1 MLLVGIPVELREH
14 NMILR
19 NKVAIVTGAG
29 QGIGRAIALKLAEKG
44 ADVVVSDIKAQTAQA
59 TARDAQALGRR
70 ALAVTA
76 DVSQRREVE
85 DMVATTLTE
94 FGQVDIMV
102 NNAGIARSATL
113 LKLTEEAWDEV
124 LDVNLKGIFY
134 TTRAV
139 AKLMIDARYGKIINI
154 SSIYG
159 RTGTIGDSN
168 YVASKAGVIGFT
180 KSVAR
185 ELARYNINVN
195 AILPGMIN
203 TPLLQGIP
211 DEYLHPMIKE
221 IPLRRVGTPEEVG
234 HVAAFLASDE
244 ASYITGATIEVT
256 GGWRM

>member
-1 MLLVGIPVELREH
+1 
-14 NMILR
+14 MILS

-44 ADVVVSDIKAQTAQA
+44 ADVVVSDIKAPMAQETAGQ
-59 TARDAQALGRR
+59 AQALGRR

-76 DVSQRREVE
+76 DVSQRRQVE
-85 DMVATTLTE
+85 DMVATTLTG
-94 FGQVDIMV
+94 FGQVDILV

-113 LKLTEEAWDEV
+113 LKLTDEAWDEV

-139 AKLMIDARYGKIINI
+139 VKLMMDARYGKIVNV

-159 RTGTIGDSN
+159 RTGTIGDAN
-168 YVASKAGVIGFT
+168 YAASKAGIIGFT

-185 ELARYNINVN
+185 ELARYDVNVN

-211 DEYLHPMIKE
+211 DEYLQPMIKE
-221 IPLRRVGTPEEVG
+221 IPLRRVGTPEEVAL
-234 HVAAFLASDE
+234 VAAFLASDE
-244 ASYITGATIEVT
+244 ARYITGASIEVT